1 MEWLDRAFQL
11 TVLSWLDQF
20 TEKKKLRP
28 AHYATFDKLFILVF
42 AKNYQISWQLLI
54 DIVFVYGL
62 ISQF

>member
-1 MEWLDRAFQL
+1 MEWLDRAFQV

-20 TEKKKLRP
+20 TEKNLRP
-28 AHYATFDKLFILVF
+28 AQYTTFDKLFILVF
-42 AKNYQISWQLLI
+42 AKNYPISWQLLI